1 MTMSP
6 LDDIRVLD
14 LTQALAGPYCTQL
27 LGDLGA
33 DVIKIERPN
42 EGDQA
47 RGWGPPFLA
56 GQSAYFLGSNRNKR
70 GLALD
75 LQRPRGQEVLW
86 RLVEQAD
93 VLVHNVPRRAT
104 RAKLGIDET
113 TLRARNPRLI
123 YASVTGF
130 GLTGPYAERP
140 GYDVIAQGM
149 SGTMAL
155 TGEPDGGPMRFPTPI
170 ADITTGIYCAL
181 GIVSA
186 LYARERTGQG
196 QSIDTALL
204 DSQITWLANIGS
216 SFLATGEPPKKLG
229 NLHPSI
235 VPYQPFLAADKWI
248 IVAVGTERLWARLL
262 EVLEM
267 PELAA
272 DPRYATNADRL
283 AHRAALIPLL
293 EWRFSQE
300 PATYWLERLDRAGI
314 PAGPINPVEEALT
327 GEHVLARGMVVE
339 LDHPVAGLVR
349 SLGNPIKLDGT
360 PVAYRRPAPL
370 LGQHTAEILTELGY
384 TGEELARLRGEGVVG

>member
-1 MTMSP
+1 MTRTA
-6 LDDIRVLD
+6 LDGIRVLD

-47 RGWGPPFLA
+47 RRWGPPFLA
-56 GQSAYFLGSNRNKR
+56 GESAYFLGTNRNKR

-75 LQRPRGQEVLW
+75 LQHPRGHEVLW
-86 RLVEQAD
+86 RLVERAD
-93 VLVHNVPRRAT
+93 VLVHNVPREAT
-104 RAKLGIDET
+104 RAKLGIDEA
-113 TLRARNPRLI
+113 TLRGRNPRLI

-130 GLTGPYAERP
+130 GLTGPYAGRP

-170 ADITTGIYCAL
+170 ADITTGVYCAL
-181 GIVSA
+181 GIIAA

-204 DSQITWLANIGS
+204 DSQITWLANIAS

-235 VPYQPFLAADKWI
+235 VPYQPFRAADKWI
-248 IVAVGTERLWARLL
+248 IVAAGTERLWQRLL
-262 EVLEM
+262 ELLEI
-267 PELAA
+267 PELGA
-272 DPRYATNADRL
+272 DTRFTTNADRL
-283 AHRAALIPLL
+283 VHRDDLIPLL
-293 EWRFSQE
+293 EQRFRQE
-300 PATYWLERLDRAGI
+300 PATVWLQRLEQAGI
-314 PAGPINPVEEALT
+314 PCGPIQPVEEALADQ
-327 GEHVLARGMVVE
+327 HVLARGMVVE
-339 LDHPVAGLVR
+339 LDHPVAGVVR
-349 SLGNPIKLDGT
+349 SLGNPIKLSET
-360 PVAYRRPAPL
+360 PIAYRRPAPL
-370 LGQHTAEILTELGY
+370 LGQHTDEILAEVGY
-384 TGEELARLRGEGVVG
+384 ASDELARLRHEGVIG